1 MALMHDMM
9 PAFELFQPASVDEAL
24 ALVAEHGRDAWIL
37 AGGQDSLDWFKDRVK
52 RPRVVVDIGAL
63 TALKGVRVGADG
75 VEIGALT
82 TLTEIAAHPDIVA
95 QYGLLAR
102 AAERVAVPQIRNV
115 GTLGGN
121 LAQDARCWYYRSG
134 WSCYR
139 AGGNL
144 CYADAPGGMNR
155 EHAVFGTE
163 RCVAASPSDTAP
175 AVVALE
181 GSVVMR
187 SRRGERVV
195 AAEQFFM
202 RPAVDPRRM
211 TVLEPGELITSI
223 RIPPTWRGARFYF
236 EKVADRPAWDFAL
249 ASVAA
254 AVVERD
260 GRIDRAR
267 IVLGGVAPFPLRL
280 THVEAAV
287 RGRARD
293 EATAELAGELAV
305 RGARPLAHNAFKV
318 GLARNLVMRALRGAE
333 A

>member
-24 ALVAEHGRDAWIL
+24 ALLEAHGRDAWVL
-37 AGGQDSLDWFKDRVK
+37 AGGQDSLDWFKDRIK
-52 RPRVVVDIGAL
+52 RPRVVVDVGAIA
-63 TALKGVRVGADG
+63 ALKGIRVGPDG

-82 TLTEIAAHPDIVA
+82 TLAEIAAHPDIAA

-102 AAERVAVPQIRNV
+102 AAARVAVPQIRNV

-155 EHAVFGTE
+155 EHAVFGTD

-181 GSVVMR
+181 ASIVLR

-202 RPAVDPRRM
+202 RPAVDLRRM
-211 TVLEPGELITSI
+211 TVLEPGELVTSI
-223 RIPPTWRGARFYF
+223 RIPPTWRGARCYF

-254 AVVERD
+254 AIVERD

-280 THVEAAV
+280 TAVEAAV
-287 RGRARD
+287 TGRPRN
-293 EATAELAGELAV
+293 EETAQLAGELAV
-305 RGARPLAHNAFKV
+305 RGARPLEHNAFKV
-318 GLARNLVMRALRGAE
+318 ALARNLVRRAIRGAE